1 MILSGD
7 NWGMS
12 STPEH
17 TPASDPSESQTP
29 TLAAPKSLP
38 KPQLK
43 PRKKTAGYWSK
54 GVFIKDT
61 DEVDPDRV
69 LSRTEEKDASH
80 ALQKLGLELV
90 ELRKAALDRLKTQG
104 HVTDRLATEIDSF
117 KRATAFEGK
126 RRLGQLL
133 GKIMRGLPDDSVNA
147 IKAALSE
154 QKSGS
159 ATEALAIHRL
169 ERWRDDL
176 LADDAALARLL
187 GDPVVVQAKLDGN
200 PSSDAQHLRALVRQ
214 ARKDM
219 GAPVAEGQA
228 PKPSRAHKELF
239 QALKEIFA

>member
-1 MILSGD
+1 
-7 NWGMS
+7 MS
-12 STPEH
+12 STPEPTLSAE
-17 TPASDPSESQTP
+17 TPTP
-29 TLAAPKSLP
+29 TLAPPKSLP

-61 DEVDPDRV
+61 DEVDPDKV

-90 ELRKAALDRLKTQG
+90 ELRKSALERLQGQG
-104 HVTDRLATEIDSF
+104 HVTERLATELESF
-117 KRATAFEGK
+117 KRVTAFEGK

-133 GKIMRGLPDDSVNA
+133 GKIMRGLPDDSVLA

-154 QKSGS
+154 QRSGS
-159 ATEALAIHRL
+159 ATEALAIHRM

-176 LADDAALARLL
+176 LADDAALAKLL
-187 GDPVVVQAKLDGN
+187 DDPTFVQAKLDGK
-200 PSSDAQHLRALVRQ
+200 PAADGQHLRALVRQ

-219 GAPVAEGQA
+219 AVPVVEGQP
-228 PKPSRAHKELF
+228 PKPSRAYKELF
-239 QALKEIFA
+239 QALKELFA